1 MKRVMLFAVML
12 LLIWSLS
19 ANAAEKREQT
29 YVVGAD
35 VNVEGRVTATQF
47 DPDVPAPF
55 IALLSAAVKQWQF
68 VPATLNGRQVPAHTF
83 IETRL
88 QAVPDANGK
97 YDLRISF
104 MGNGPRLDQPIQP
117 RYPSQEIRMN
127 HGAALIL
134 EAIAQPDGRLTDMTV
149 TGKPADLPGLVFFR
163 RAVLEAARH
172 WHTTPERVNGQAVA
186 THLRI
191 PMSFTIH
198 RMDMQER
205 ARTVRRNTAAAN
217 AVAESAAPITSDTV
231 VALDSPLRPSTV
243 ATIISAP

>member
-1 MKRVMLFAVML
+1 MKSINLLIVGL
-12 LLIWSLS
+12 LLACSLT
-19 ANAAEKREQT
+19 AQAAEEREQT
-29 YVVGAD
+29 YVIGAD
-35 VNVEGRVTATQF
+35 VDADGHITATQF
-47 DPDVPAPF
+47 DPNVSAPF
-55 IALLSAAVKQWQF
+55 TALLSAAVKQWQF
-68 VPATLNGRQVPAHTF
+68 VPATLNGRRVPAHTF
-83 IETRL
+83 IKTRL
-88 QAVPDANGK
+88 QAMPDASGK

-172 WHTTPERVNGQAVA
+172 WHTTPEQVNGQAVA

-198 RMDMQER
+198 RMDMPER
-205 ARTVRRNTAAAN
+205 AKTVRQNTVAAN

-243 ATIISAP
+243 ATVISAP

>member
-88 QAVPDANGK
+88 Q
-97 YDLRISF
+97 
-104 MGNGPRLDQPIQP
+104 
-117 RYPSQEIRMN
+117 
-127 HGAALIL
+127 
-134 EAIAQPDGRLTDMTV
+134 
-149 TGKPADLPGLVFFR
+149 
-163 RAVLEAARH
+163 
-172 WHTTPERVNGQAVA
+172 
-186 THLRI
+186 
-191 PMSFTIH
+191 
-198 RMDMQER
+198 
-205 ARTVRRNTAAAN
+205 
-217 AVAESAAPITSDTV
+217 
-231 VALDSPLRPSTV
+231 
-243 ATIISAP
+243 